1 MPRDGVED
9 KTGGGGEE
17 RGQGSLE
24 VIRGKVDVGYGTIGA
39 LQVLVD
45 STLEATK
52 GGRGAM

>member
-1 MPRDGVED
+1 MED